1 MMGEIQKVAF
11 ALLRYALCATEISQE
26 VRELITGERLEQVYQ
41 LLKMHD
47 LAHLGYDG
55 LVSLKDDKLSKTGVY
70 EQFKRQQQFSVYRYE
85 QKIYEYEQICAAF
98 EDAKIPYLPL
108 KGAVIKAYYPQE
120 WMRTSCD
127 IDILVQADTL
137 GRAVEIIKDKL
148 HYRLE
153 GNHSHEISLF
163 AENGVHLELHYDLL
177 EDYLT
182 AVNAKILSAYWN
194 TATPVREGGYEY
206 AASPDIF
213 YFYHIAHMAKH
224 FEFGGCGVRSFMDL
238 WLMERSI
245 QLDEEKKR
253 DLLEQG
259 HMTLFAQTSS
269 RVAKIWFENEKH
281 DELTQRVEEYVLS
294 GGVYG
299 NMENRITM
307 ENIRQKQGKFRYIM
321 RRIFL
326 PYKYIKWQYPIL
338 QKHKWLTPLYEVRR
352 WGRLIF
358 KGRLKSSVKEMRTI
372 SALEEER
379 KRDLAKLLRDVGL
392 TDK

>member
-1 MMGEIQKVAF
+1 MMGEIQKVTF
-11 ALLRYALCATEISQE
+11 ALLRYALCSAEISQE
-26 VRELITGERLEQVYQ
+26 VRGLITGERLEQVYQ

-55 LVSLKDDKLSKTGVY
+55 LASLKDDKLSKTEVY
-70 EQFKRQQQFSVYRYE
+70 AQFKWQQQFAVYRYE

-108 KGAVIKAYYPQE
+108 KGAVIKAYYPQD

-127 IDILVQADTL
+127 IDILVQADML
-137 GRAVEIIKDKL
+137 GRAVEIVKEKL

-153 GNHSHEISLF
+153 GQFSHDVSLF
-163 AENGVHLELHYDLL
+163 AENGVHLELHYDLI

-182 AVNAKILSAYWN
+182 SISVKVLSSYWN
-194 TATPVREGGYEY
+194 TATPVHEGGYEY
-206 AASPDIF
+206 VASPEIF

-224 FEFGGCGVRSFMDL
+224 FENGGCGIRSFMDL
-238 WLMERSI
+238 WLMERSVP
-245 QLDEEKKR
+245 LDEDKKHT
-253 DLLEQG
+253 LLEQG
-259 HMTLFAQTSS
+259 HMALFAQTSS

-281 DELTQRVEEYVLS
+281 DELTQRVEAYVLS

-299 NMENRITM
+299 NMENRM
-307 ENIRQKQGKFRYIM
+307 ALEHSRYKEGKFRYVM

-326 PYKYIKWQYPIL
+326 SYKYIKWQYPIL
-338 QKHKWLTPLYEVRR
+338 HKHKWLTPFYEVRR

-358 KGRLKSSVKEMRTI
+358 KGRLKNSVKEMRAI

-379 KRDLAKLLRDVGL
+379 KRELAKLLRDVGL

>member
-1 MMGEIQKVAF
+1 MMGEIQKVVF
-11 ALLRYALCATEISQE
+11 ALLRYALCSTEISQE
-26 VRELITGERLEQVYQ
+26 VRGLITESRLGQVYQ

-55 LVSLKDDKLSKTGVY
+55 LASLKDDVISKTEIY
-70 EQFKRQQQFSVYRYE
+70 AQFKRQQQFAVYRYE
-85 QKIYEYEQICAAF
+85 QKIYEYEQIRAAF
-98 EDAKIPYLPL
+98 EEAKIPYLPL

-137 GRAVEIIKDKL
+137 GRAVEIVKDKL

-153 GNHSHEISLF
+153 GQFSHDVSLF
-163 AENGVHLELHYDLL
+163 AENGVHLELHYDLI

-182 AVNAKILSAYWN
+182 SISVKVLSSYWN
-194 TATPVREGGYEY
+194 TATPVREGEYEY
-206 AASPDIF
+206 AASPEIF

-224 FEFGGCGVRSFMDL
+224 FENGGCGIRSFMDL

-245 QLDEEKKR
+245 LLDEEKKQE
-253 DLLEQG
+253 LLEQG

-299 NMENRITM
+299 NMENRM
-307 ENIRQKQGKFRYIM
+307 ALEQSRYQENKFRYVM

-338 QKHKWLTPLYEVRR
+338 QKHKWLTPFYEVRR

-358 KGRLKSSVKEMRTI
+358 KGRLKNSVKEMRTI